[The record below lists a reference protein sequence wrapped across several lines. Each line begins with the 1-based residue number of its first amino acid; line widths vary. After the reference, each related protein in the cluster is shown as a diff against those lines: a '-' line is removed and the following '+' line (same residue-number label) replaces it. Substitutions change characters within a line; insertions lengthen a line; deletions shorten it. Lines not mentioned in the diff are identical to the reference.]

1 MDRIGRYRLTQRIGA
16 GSFATVYKGHD
27 DDLDVPVAIKVLSA
41 NWAQNADVRRRFVA
55 EARLLRRIRD
65 ERIVRVYDIGDTP
78 DGLPYF
84 VMDYADGGTMDN
96 LRKHLTTPGRA
107 LRLCAEASR
116 ALEVLHRHNQIHR
129 DVTPGNVLL
138 THSAA
143 GVRVMLADLGVSES
157 LVDKFGASTTA
168 GTPAFMAIE
177 QATGAPL
184 DHRSDIYSMAA
195 VTYSLLTG
203 HAPFPIRTLEDL
215 LGRNPAIGPP
225 PVSDRIGAPLEL
237 DALLADALSPDPS
250 RRPQSAEQ
258 FATALDAIADL
269 MPGGDTY
276 VPLPLEGGGRGATL
290 PPTTAGHAVP
300 NAPLPSSDGD
310 WASSSHR
317 SFRSVDD
324 LNTVAPRNETPASM
338 LEQYLGRGRYQPAP
352 VKERHSWGYYATI
365 AGILVVVFVIVL
377 FLTITYLT

>member
-1 MDRIGRYRLTQRIGA
+1 MDKIGRYRLTQRIGA

-27 DDLDVPVAIKVLSA
+27 DDLDVPVAVKVLSA
-41 NWAQNADVRRRFVA
+41 KWAENDDVRRRFVA

-84 VMDYADGGTMDN
+84 VMDYADGGTMDA
-96 LRKHLTTPGRA
+96 LRKNLAAPGRA
-107 LRLCAEASR
+107 LRLCAEAAR

-157 LVDKFGASTTA
+157 LVDKFGSSATA

-195 VTYSLLTG
+195 VTYALLTG
-203 HAPFPIRTLEDL
+203 HAPFPVKTLDDL
-215 LGRNPAIGPP
+215 LSRNPAVGPP
-225 PVSDRIGAPLEL
+225 PVSDRIGAPPEL
-237 DALLADALSPDPS
+237 DLLLADALSPDAS

-258 FATALDAIADL
+258 LAIALDQIADL
-269 MPGGDTY
+269 MPGGETY
-276 VPLPLEGGGRGATL
+276 VPLPLEGGGRGSTL

-300 NAPLPSSDGD
+300 LAPMPSSSD
-310 WASSSHR
+310 WTSGSGR
-317 SFRSVDD
+317 TFQSVDS
-324 LNTVAPRNETPASM
+324 LNTVAPKHETPASM
-338 LEQYLGRGRYQPAP
+338 LEQYLGKGRYQPAP
-352 VKERHSWGYYATI
+352 AKERHSVGYYALI
-365 AGILVVVFVIVL
+365 GVALVIVFVLVL
-377 FLTITYLT
+377 FLTINYLT